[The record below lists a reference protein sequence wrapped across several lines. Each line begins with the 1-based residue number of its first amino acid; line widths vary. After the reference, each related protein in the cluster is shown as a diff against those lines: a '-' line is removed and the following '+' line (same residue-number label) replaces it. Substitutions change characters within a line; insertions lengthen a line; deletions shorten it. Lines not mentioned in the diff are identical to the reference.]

1 MLLEFSVNNFLSF
14 KDSATLSMNAS
25 SKDSGNS
32 FQVRKYEL
40 LTDVVVYGANASGK
54 SNLLKALYFMRNM
67 VLNEFKIT
75 QSTDTLPHFP
85 FKLSTETENSSS
97 GFEIVFFQNEI
108 KYRYGFEA
116 DNTCVYAEWL
126 FADEKGKES
135 KLFYRDVDENDF
147 YVNKQK
153 FKEGLG
159 LNVLPNHLFIWKC
172 DQNNGSVSREILK
185 WFSNL
190 NFIDG
195 LENESYINYTMRK
208 LENQEFKDQILSL
221 VQVAD
226 LGVEELQLDEEF
238 QLEKELQLDKKLL
251 SDEAIDSMSLPA
263 EVLRHIK
270 DTPGQLTKLNIN
282 IAHKKYDKGNKSVGN
297 VLFELKNQE
306 SIGTRKFFALS
317 APILDT
323 LKHGKILLIDELD
336 ASLHPILT
344 QHLIRLF
351 HNKAINKNNAQL
363 IFVTHDTNLLNA
375 GVLRRDQIWFTDKD
389 KYGNTDLYSL
399 VEYKKG
405 VRGKDN
411 FEKNY
416 LLGRYGA
423 IPYAKD
429 LETL

>member
-14 KDSATLSMNAS
+14 KDSATLSMNTS
-25 SKDSGNS
+25 SKDSGNC

-75 QSTDTLPHFP
+75 QSTDSLPHFP
-85 FKLSTETENSSS
+85 FKLSTETEDGSSH
-97 GFEIVFFQNEI
+97 FEIVFFQNDI

-116 DNTCVYAEWL
+116 DDSCVYAEWL

-135 KLFYRDVDENDF
+135 KLFFRDVDENDF

-159 LNVLPNHLFIWKC
+159 LSVLPNHLFIWKC
-172 DQNNGSVSREILK
+172 DQNNGPVAREILK

-195 LENESYINYTMRK
+195 LENESYIHYTLRQ

-226 LGVEELQLDEEF
+226 LGVEDIQLK
-238 QLEKELQLDKKLL
+238 KELL
-251 SDEAIDSMSLPA
+251 SDEVVNSMSLPP

-270 DTPGQLTKLNIN
+270 ETPGQLTKINLN
-282 IAHKKYDKGNKSVGN
+282 IAHKKYNGDNKSVGN
-297 VLFELKNQE
+297 VLFELNKQE

-344 QHLIRLF
+344 QHLIKLF
-351 HNKAINKNNAQL
+351 HNKAINKNHAQL
-363 IFVTHDTNLLNA
+363 IFVTHDTTLINA
-375 GVLRRDQIWFTDKD
+375 SLLRRDQIWFADKD

-423 IPYAKD
+423 VPYVND